1 MELEVSTTQVNANLK
16 LLVTGGLGF
25 IGSNFC
31 RYIITKYPDYKIINI
46 DKIGI
51 GGNPANLK
59 DLEKEK
65 RYKFIKGDICNS
77 KLVNKIIKQVDALV
91 NIAAETHVDRSIAD
105 PTLFFQNN
113 TIGTFTI
120 LEAIR
125 KHNDKARLVQVST
138 DEIYGE
144 IEAGSFEE
152 NDRPKPSNPYSASKA
167 AADMFV
173 TAYNKTY
180 GSNVTITR
188 CTNNYGPYQF
198 PEKLIP
204 KTIIRALKNLP
215 VPIYGSG
222 ENVRDW
228 IYVRD
233 HCEAIDLVL
242 RKGESGEIYNISAG
256 NELPNIKIARK
267 ILEIL
272 NKPENLI
279 TFVEDRPGHDIR
291 YSLDSSKIR
300 SKLGW
305 KPKFSFEKALEATIN
320 WYVNNEWW
328 WKPLATEKILHPT
341 LWNLRDAQ

>member
-1 MELEVSTTQVNANLK
+1 MK
-16 LLVTGGLGF
+16 ILVTGGLGF

-31 RYIITKYPDYKIINI
+31 RYIITKYPHHKIINI

-51 GGNPANLK
+51 GANPVNLK
-59 DLEKEK
+59 DIENQK
-65 RYKFIKGDICNS
+65 RYKFIKGDICDS
-77 KLVNKIIKQVDALV
+77 KLVNKIIKRVDAVV

-105 PTLFFQNN
+105 PKPFIRSNA
-113 TIGTFTI
+113 IGTFII

-125 KHNDKARLVQVST
+125 KYNDKVKLVQVST
-138 DEIYGE
+138 DEVYGE
-144 IEAGSFEE
+144 IQEGSFRE
-152 NDRPKPSNPYSASKA
+152 NDMSKPSNPYSASKA

-173 TAYNKTY
+173 TAYHKTY
-180 GSNVTITR
+180 GLDVAITR
-188 CTNNYGPYQF
+188 CTNNYGPYQI

-233 HCEAIDLVL
+233 HCEAIDFVI

-272 NKPENLI
+272 NKPEDLI

-300 SKLGW
+300 SKLRW